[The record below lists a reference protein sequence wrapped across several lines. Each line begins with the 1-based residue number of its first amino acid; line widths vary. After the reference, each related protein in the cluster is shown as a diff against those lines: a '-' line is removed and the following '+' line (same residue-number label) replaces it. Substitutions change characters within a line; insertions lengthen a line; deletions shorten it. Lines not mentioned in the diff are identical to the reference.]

1 MNTEDRL
8 LTCLWF
14 PGEQAEAA
22 ATHYV
27 DTFAPFRRDTA
38 LGTVTRAPLDLVD
51 RDGEFRAEIRQ
62 EGDDVHVEQGR
73 VLMVEFTL
81 DGRPF
86 IAMDDNRSGR
96 TFTDATSFQVI
107 CEDQAEVDH
116 FWDRLTAGGEEVMCG
131 WLKDRFGVS
140 WQVVPRLLMQLMS
153 GADREAAGRVQR
165 QMMSMVKLDLA
176 PLETAARG

>member
-1 MNTEDRL
+1 M
-8 LTCLWF
+8 
-14 PGEQAEAA
+14 
-22 ATHYV
+22 
-27 DTFAPFRRDTA
+27 
-38 LGTVTRAPLDLVD
+38 
-51 RDGEFRAEIRQ
+51 
-62 EGDDVHVEQGR
+62 HVEQGR

-107 CEDQAEVDH
+107 CEDQGEVDH

-140 WQVVPRLLMQLMS
+140 WQVVPRLLMELMS
-153 GADREAAGRVQR
+153 GADRETAGRVQR

-176 PLETAARG
+176 PLEAAARG

>member
-1 MNTEDRL
+1 MNTDTRL

-22 ATHYV
+22 VTHYV
-27 DTFAPFRRDTA
+27 DTFTPIRPDSA
-38 LGTVTRAPLDLVD
+38 LGTVTRAPLDLVE
-51 RDGEFRAEIRQ
+51 RDGTFQAGDRQ
-62 EGDDVHVEQGR
+62 EDDDVHVEQGR

-107 CEDQAEVDH
+107 CEDQGEVDH

-140 WQVVPRLLMQLMS
+140 WQVVPRLLMELMS
-153 GADREAAGRVQR
+153 GADRETAGRVQR

-176 PLETAARG
+176 PLEAAARG